1 MRQQS
6 LRLGRQL
13 CIPTTAP
20 YCRTFGLTRTTNLA
34 PSRCYR
40 SRAKSTTT
48 NSTMPPSSSIAPTPA
63 PDACASSSIPDYASL
78 PPSDLI
84 ARIHTLESQLAATT
98 TALSTALRCSS
109 TASPTP
115 PSPSSRPAKKKA
127 PKPFDASLHS
137 TRPIALK
144 LSYIGQHY
152 NGYEHA
158 NGTVTPKPT
167 VEEVLWL
174 ALRKARLISP
184 VLRDECDPGVDVIW
198 GEENRRARWRSAE
211 EGAVGEGKMRL
222 EVSWEG
228 CGYSKAGRTDRG
240 VSAFGQV
247 VGVRVRSKR
256 KVAPVTK
263 REEAA
268 KSVVG
273 GGEHKGGNGG
283 TEELST
289 QSNDDPTVSSSPPLD
304 PSNSPSLPPEA
315 LPNGNH
321 PTSDNFDLVA
331 DELPYISILN
341 AILPP
346 SIRIL
351 AWCPCPP
358 ADFNARFSCQER
370 QYKYFFTNPAFLPT
384 PGPIGMRRPDG
395 QPAAVRE
402 GWLDIEAM
410 RTAAKKLMGL
420 HDYRNF
426 CKLDASKQMKD
437 CVRRINWADVE
448 EWKGAGREVVRD
460 AALSVD
466 GIDEDAKEGVGMS
479 GSKVYCFS
487 VHGSAFL
494 WHQVRCM
501 VAILFLVGQ
510 GLEQPAIVDELLNID
525 KNPGKPVYEMADDG
539 PLVLWDCV
547 YDKPE
552 QEDSSKLKWIYTG
565 DAATIPSLTT
575 KNDGK
580 FGLGGLADTLW
591 TQWRKTKLEETVTGG
606 LLDLALRQGD
616 GSALERGGF
625 REPAL
630 SQRSAKVF
638 DGGDN
643 ARIVG
648 KYTPTMKKA
657 RTESLEAQNAKY
669 LAGRGAR
676 RADRTLSPGDD

>member
-1 MRQQS
+1 MS
-6 LRLGRQL
+6 KASD
-13 CIPTTAP
+13 TAAAK
-20 YCRTFGLTRTTNLA
+20 A
-34 PSRCYR
+34 PEL
-40 SRAKSTTT
+40 
-48 NSTMPPSSSIAPTPA
+48 SIAPSPA
-63 PDACASSSIPDYASL
+63 DYASL
-78 PPSDLI
+78 SPSDLI
-84 ARIHTLESQLAATT
+84 ARIHSLESQLAA
-98 TALSTALRCSS
+98 LRSS
-109 TASPTP
+109 SAARPAS
-115 PSPSSRPAKKKA
+115 PSPSPRPSKKRT
-127 PKPFDASLHS
+127 PKPFNPSLHS

-144 LSYIGQHY
+144 FSYIGQHY

-167 VEEVLWL
+167 IEEVLWL

-184 VLRDECDPGVDVIW
+184 VLGEGADQGVDVVW
-198 GEENRRARWRSAE
+198 GEEVRRARWRSAE
-211 EGAVGEGKMRL
+211 EGAAGEGKMRL
-222 EVSWEG
+222 EVNWDG

-247 VGVRVRSKR
+247 IGVRVRSKR
-256 KVAPVTK
+256 KVAPVRLEK
-263 REEAA
+263 REGEE
-268 KSVVG
+268 VVAG
-273 GGEHKGGNGG
+273 SRKRNGDGEGGNGG

-289 QSNDDPTVSSSPPLD
+289 QSNDDPTVSSSPALAPSDPPPPPPDAPHGQHQALD
-304 PSNSPSLPPEA
+304 I
-315 LPNGNH
+315 
-321 PTSDNFDLVA
+321 FDPIA

-351 AWCPCPP
+351 AWCPNPP
-358 ADFNARFSCQER
+358 PDFDARFSCQER

-384 PGPIGMRRPDG
+384 PGPIGMRRADG
-395 QPAAVRE
+395 QPALVRE
-402 GWLDIEAM
+402 GWLDFEAM
-410 RTAAKKLMGL
+410 RLAAKKLMGL

-448 EWKGAGREVVRD
+448 EWKGAGKEVVRG
-460 AALSVD
+460 AALSID
-466 GIDEDAKEGVGMS
+466 GTDQGTKEVVGVS
-479 GSKVYCFS
+479 GPKVYCFS

-501 VAILFLVGQ
+501 VAILFLVGH
-510 GLEQPAIVDELLNID
+510 GLEQPGIVDELLNID

-547 YDKPE
+547 YDKPD
-552 QEDSSKLKWIYTG
+552 QDDSSKLNWIYAG

-591 TQWRKTKLEETVTGG
+591 TQWRKTKLEETVTAG

-625 REPAL
+625 REPAS

-648 KYTPTMKKA
+648 KYTPVMKKA

-676 RADRTLSPGDD
+676 RADRTPASGDD